1 MPLTTYMIKFI
12 GHLVTPSILPGSPEP
27 VKTVE
32 SDVMVEVDGLTGLR
46 EAVSANIIHILRVNC
61 GMICRKDPT
70 SMMSATF
77 IPDDQYFVSMHMIS
91 HITTET
97 ARIVGVVPDEAK
109 KGYLVQ

>member
-1 MPLTTYMIKFI
+1 MPLTTYRIKFI

-32 SDVMVEVDGLTGLR
+32 SDVMVEVEGLAGLR

-61 GMICRKDPT
+61 GMICRKDPA
-70 SMMSATF
+70 SMMSTKF
-77 IPDDQYFVSMHMIS
+77 IPDDQYFVPMHMIS
-91 HITTET
+91 YISTET
-97 ARIVGVVPDEAK
+97 ARIVGIVPDEAK